1 MKIYSYLD
9 SDRPL
14 VATRLATHTQ
24 VLDDGIS
31 LLVEPTPQDMARGLD
46 ELLDHPEQ
54 GRALAAAAQER
65 MASHY
70 SLEAYRRK
78 LHGFYER
85 LESALER
92 GGRP

>member
-1 MKIYSYLD
+1 M
-9 SDRPL
+9 
-14 VATRLATHTQ
+14 ATRLATHTQ

-31 LLVEPTPQDMARGLD
+31 LLVEPNAGELARGLN
-46 ELLDHPEQ
+46 ELLEHPEQ
-54 GRALAAAAQER
+54 GRALATAAQER

-78 LHGFYER
+78 LHGFYES
-85 LESALER
+85 LENALER